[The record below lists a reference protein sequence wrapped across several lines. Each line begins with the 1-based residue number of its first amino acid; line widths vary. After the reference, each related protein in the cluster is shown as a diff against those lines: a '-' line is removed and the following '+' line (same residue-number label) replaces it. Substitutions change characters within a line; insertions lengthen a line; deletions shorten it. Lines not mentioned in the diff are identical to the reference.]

1 MDTKPTT
8 VSEALFL
15 IPPQYKAMPNGED
28 RIFINGDTCFGFGID
43 RIRQVHV
50 KDKTVDFNL
59 DSAVITFW
67 RNIDCIQITI
77 L

>member
-1 MDTKPTT
+1 MDIKPTT
-8 VSEALFL
+8 VSEALFF
-15 IPPQYKAMPNGED
+15 IPTQYKAMANGED

>member
-15 IPPQYKAMPNGED
+15 IPPQYKAMANGED
-28 RIFINGDTCFGFGID
+28 RIFVNGDTCLGFGVNTIKN
-43 RIRQVHV
+43 VHISER
-50 KDKTVDFNL
+50 TVDFHFPN
-59 DSAVITFW
+59 AVITLF
-67 RNIDCIQITI
+67 RNIECIQITI

>member
-1 MDTKPTT
+1 M
-8 VSEALFL
+8 A
-15 IPPQYKAMPNGED
+15 NGED